1 MIKRTPQEI
10 ADFFG
15 CYVAMDKNGE
25 WYYFE
30 DKPKI
35 DNIDSQ
41 WHDCNYS
48 GDCIHIRIESINP
61 PVGHDWTTLYEPTLK
76 KKTKKLVPFDLSKKE
91 DRDAL
96 RGKWITSEDFAE
108 EYLIHNFSRTFA
120 GINPIKYVWSTSC
133 GNGEALFKYY
143 TFLDGSPVGKEVEE

>member
-91 DRDAL
+91 DRAAL
-96 RGKWITSEDFAE
+96 RGKWVVDSDGY
-108 EYLIHNFSRTFA
+108 EYLINAFYPTREDCNSVHLVMRT
-120 GINPIKYVWSTSC
+120 NC
-133 GNGEALFKYY
+133 GNAMVLFKNY

>member
-1 MIKRTPQEI
+1 MSKRTPQEI

-15 CYVAMDKNGE
+15 CYVAMDKSGR
-25 WYYFE
+25 WYVYRNKPERREKDSFWFE
-30 DKPKI
+30 PLSFSLYLNDSLI
-35 DNIDSQ
+35 DIPAN
-41 WHDCNYS
+41 
-48 GDCIHIRIESINP
+48 
-61 PVGHDWTTLYEPTLK
+61 HDWHTLYEPALK
-76 KKTKKLVPFDLSKKE
+76 KKAKKLVPFDLSKKE

-120 GINPIKYVWSTSC
+120 GTNPIKYVWSSNC
-133 GNGEALFKYY
+133 GNGEALFKNY